1 MYNMYLLI
9 FLQTIMFFVC
19 TLVVGCVGGRPMILA
34 GGRLLVSTVWG
45 ELASM
50 DSPVSEEDGE

>member
-1 MYNMYLLI
+1 MYLSV

>member
-1 MYNMYLLI
+1 MIATMR
-9 FLQTIMFFVC
+9 FVAS
-19 TLVVGCVGGRPMILA
+19 TLVVGCVGGRLMMLA

-50 DSPVSEEDGE
+50 DSPVSEEEGE